1 MWQAMKQRETFRGK
15 IRCVFASP
23 NMDR

>member
-15 IRCVFASP
+15 LRCIFASP
-23 NMDR
+23 NMDK